1 MIVSKR
7 LKTAVI
13 CFLLVFF
20 FLLARLAEIQLFF
33 TESFSKSNINLLQES
48 VKQRT
53 EEVLISDGRGSFLD
67 RTGTELTGK
76 KQPAVVLFPFLV
88 TQDWPIKR
96 VSAILGMKQEDL
108 KQMLTEA
115 KKPVILNGK
124 KIKHLSKQSV
134 SNINSLKYPGI
145 YGVYMKDSKETNIAA
160 HLLGTTNQDPELL
173 KKKYPGRKELPITA
187 KIGTS
192 GMERTFDEF
201 LLADHDTKLLYHVDG
216 RGNPLF
222 GMDVKY
228 TAEANAFY
236 PLQVKTTID
245 RNIQKAMEDVLKDR
259 GLKKGGAVLLD
270 IEKSSVLGM
279 VSKPDA
285 DVSKQQTLQ
294 NYMLTPIYPGSVFKT
309 VIAAAAIERNAV
321 KPSSTFNCSL
331 NLYGEPGDDKG
342 TLNFGESFA
351 QSCNYTF
358 TSLAEE
364 MIKKDKSVIENMAEK
379 LGLTQRAGWEGKL
392 YREDDFRQLYNEKS
406 GVIWG
411 DQKDKTVKKAVAQTA
426 IGQKNVKVTP
436 LEIAN
441 MMATIARGGEKK
453 QVKIADKIEYKN
465 GTTMAA
471 FKEQTLKGKNID
483 KYTAQQLQKALREV
497 VASPK
502 GTGRRFQDLPYAVAG
517 KSGTAQ
523 TGMFTEDKKTLYHKW
538 FAGYFPADKPKYALV
553 VLHMDTPGDKALTNT
568 VFYDIVKKVHQNEIN
583 QT

>member
-33 TESFSKSNINLLQES
+33 TESFSKSNINLIQES

-67 RTGTELTGK
+67 RNGKELTGK
-76 KQPAVVLFPFLV
+76 KQPAVILFPFLV
-88 TQDWPIKR
+88 TQDWPVDR
-96 VSAILGMKQEDL
+96 VSDILGMKQGEL
-108 KQMLTEA
+108 RQLLTEA
-115 KKPVILNGK
+115 KKPVVLNSR
-124 KIKHLSKQSV
+124 KIKHLTKQSV

-160 HLLGTTNQDPELL
+160 HLLGAKNQDPELL

-201 LLADHDTKLLYHVDG
+201 LLADQDTKLLYHVDG

-236 PLQVKTTID
+236 PLQVKTSID

-285 DVSKQQTLQ
+285 DMSKQQTLQ

-309 VIAAAAIERNAV
+309 VIAAA
-321 KPSSTFNCSL
+321 
-331 NLYGEPGDDKG
+331 
-342 TLNFGESFA
+342 
-351 QSCNYTF
+351 
-358 TSLAEE
+358 
-364 MIKKDKSVIENMAEK
+364 
-379 LGLTQRAGWEGKL
+379 
-392 YREDDFRQLYNEKS
+392 
-406 GVIWG
+406 
-411 DQKDKTVKKAVAQTA
+411 
-426 IGQKNVKVTP
+426 
-436 LEIAN
+436 
-441 MMATIARGGEKK
+441 
-453 QVKIADKIEYKN
+453 
-465 GTTMAA
+465 
-471 FKEQTLKGKNID
+471 
-483 KYTAQQLQKALREV
+483 
-497 VASPK
+497 
-502 GTGRRFQDLPYAVAG
+502 
-517 KSGTAQ
+517 
-523 TGMFTEDKKTLYHKW
+523 
-538 FAGYFPADKPKYALV
+538 
-553 VLHMDTPGDKALTNT
+553 
-568 VFYDIVKKVHQNEIN
+568 
-583 QT
+583 

>member
-7 LKTAVI
+7 LKAAVI

-33 TESFSKSNINLLQES
+33 TESFSKSNINLIQES

-67 RTGTELTGK
+67 RNGEELTGK

-88 TQDWPIKR
+88 TQDWPVDR
-96 VSAILGMKQEDL
+96 VSAILGMKQEEL
-108 KQMLTEA
+108 RQLLTEA
-115 KKPVILNGK
+115 KKPVILKSK
-124 KIKHLSKQSV
+124 KIKHLTKQSV

-160 HLLGTTNQDPELL
+160 HLLGATNQDPELL

-201 LLADHDTKLLYHVDG
+201 LLADQDTKLLYHVDG

-236 PLQVKTTID
+236 PLQVKTSID

-285 DVSKQQTLQ
+285 DMSKQQTLQ

-309 VIAAAAIERNAV
+309 VIAAAAIEQNEV
-321 KPSSTFNCSL
+321 KPSTSFNCSL

-342 TLNFGESFA
+342 TLSFGESFA

-358 TSLAEE
+358 TSLAEKLV
-364 MIKKDKSVIENMAEK
+364 KKDDSVIENMAEK

-392 YREDDFRQLYNEKS
+392 YREDGFRQLYNEKS

-411 DQKDKTVKKAVAQTA
+411 DAKDKTVKRAVAQTA

-436 LEIAN
+436 LEVAN

-465 GTTMAA
+465 GTTMAS
-471 FKEQTLKGKNID
+471 FKDQPLKGKSID
-483 KYTAQQLQKALREV
+483 KYTAQQLQKILREV
-497 VASPK
+497 VTSPK

-523 TGMFTEDKKTLYHKW
+523 TGMFTQEKQTLYHKW

-568 VFYDIVKKVHQNEIN
+568 VFYDIVKKVHENETN
-583 QT
+583 

>member
-7 LKTAVI
+7 LKAAVI

-33 TESFSKSNINLLQES
+33 TESFSKSNINLIQES

-67 RTGTELTGK
+67 RNGEELTGK

-88 TQDWPIKR
+88 TQDWPVDR
-96 VSAILGMKQEDL
+96 VSAILGMKQEEL
-108 KQMLTEA
+108 RQLLTEA
-115 KKPVILNGK
+115 KKPVILNSK
-124 KIKHLSKQSV
+124 KIKHLTKQSV

-160 HLLGTTNQDPELL
+160 HLLGATNQDPELL
-173 KKKYPGRKELPITA
+173 KKKSPGRKELPITA

-201 LLADHDTKLLYHVDG
+201 LLADQDTKLLYHVDG

-236 PLQVKTTID
+236 PLQVKTSID

-285 DVSKQQTLQ
+285 DMSKQQTLQ

-309 VIAAAAIERNAV
+309 VIAAAAIEQNEV
-321 KPSSTFNCSL
+321 KPSTSFNCSL

-342 TLNFGESFA
+342 TLSFGESFA

-358 TSLAEE
+358 TSLAEKLV
-364 MIKKDKSVIENMAEK
+364 KKDDSVIENMAEK

-392 YREDDFRQLYNEKS
+392 YREDGFRQLYNEKS

-411 DQKDKTVKKAVAQTA
+411 DAKDKTVKRAVAQTA

-436 LEIAN
+436 LEVAN

-465 GTTMAA
+465 GTTMAS
-471 FKEQTLKGKNID
+471 FKDQPLKGKSID
-483 KYTAQQLQKALREV
+483 KYTAQQLQKILREV
-497 VASPK
+497 VTSPK

-523 TGMFTEDKKTLYHKW
+523 TGMFTQEKQTLYHKW

-568 VFYDIVKKVHQNEIN
+568 VFYDIVKKVHENETN
-583 QT
+583 

>member
-7 LKTAVI
+7 LKAAVI

-33 TESFSKSNINLLQES
+33 TESFSKSNINLIQES

-67 RTGTELTGK
+67 RNGEELTGK

-88 TQDWPIKR
+88 TQDWPVDR
-96 VSAILGMKQEDL
+96 VSAILGMKQEEL
-108 KQMLTEA
+108 RQLLTEA
-115 KKPVILNGK
+115 KKPVILNSK
-124 KIKHLSKQSV
+124 KIKHLTKQSV

-160 HLLGTTNQDPELL
+160 HLLGATNQDPELL

-201 LLADHDTKLLYHVDG
+201 LLADQDTKLLYHVDG

-236 PLQVKTTID
+236 PLQVKTSID

-285 DVSKQQTLQ
+285 DMSKQQTLQ

-309 VIAAAAIERNAV
+309 VIAAAAIEQNEV
-321 KPSSTFNCSL
+321 KPSTSFNCSL

-342 TLNFGESFA
+342 TLSFGESFA

-358 TSLAEE
+358 TSLAEKLV
-364 MIKKDKSVIENMAEK
+364 KKDDSVIENMAEK

-392 YREDDFRQLYNEKS
+392 YREDGFRQLYNEKS

-411 DQKDKTVKKAVAQTA
+411 DAKDKTVKRAVAQTA

-436 LEIAN
+436 LEVAN

-465 GTTMAA
+465 GTTMAS
-471 FKEQTLKGKNID
+471 FKDQPLKGKSID
-483 KYTAQQLQKALREV
+483 KYTAQQLQKILREV
-497 VASPK
+497 VTSPK

-523 TGMFTEDKKTLYHKW
+523 TGMFTQEKQTLYHKW

-568 VFYDIVKKVHQNEIN
+568 VFYDIVKKVHENETN
-583 QT
+583 